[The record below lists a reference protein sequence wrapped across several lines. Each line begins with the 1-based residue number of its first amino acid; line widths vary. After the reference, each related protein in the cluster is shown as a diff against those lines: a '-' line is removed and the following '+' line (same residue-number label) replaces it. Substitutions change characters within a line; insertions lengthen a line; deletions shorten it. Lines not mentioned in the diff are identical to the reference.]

1 MYLHQTFDRGT
12 FLMST
17 NNLRVSTA
25 LPEGPWLKSK
35 QAAEELGIHYK
46 TLYTLKREG
55 FLKARKHFIV
65 ASAGRNAPIL
75 WNINACREQQ
85 AKFAAP
91 VQGGRK

>member
-1 MYLHQTFDRGT
+1 MVFHTLVVRF
-12 FLMST
+12 FMPT

-35 QAAEELGIHYK
+35 PAAEELGIHYK

-55 FLKARKHFIV
+55 FLEAGKHYIV
-65 ASAGRNAPIL
+65 ASAGRNALIL
-75 WNINACREQQ
+75 WNIEACRLQQ

-91 VQGGRK
+91 VRGGSK